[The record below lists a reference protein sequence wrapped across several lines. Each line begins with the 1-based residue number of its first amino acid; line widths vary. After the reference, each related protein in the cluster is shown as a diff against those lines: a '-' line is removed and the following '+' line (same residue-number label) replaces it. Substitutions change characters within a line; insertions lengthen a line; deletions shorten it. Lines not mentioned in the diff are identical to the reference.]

1 MQNHK
6 PYKKPSFELYHNIY
20 VRNEDVVSHY
30 KCRVAVLTYLLLS

>member
-20 VRNEDVVSHY
+20 VQNEDVVSRY

>member
-20 VRNEDVVSHY
+20 VQNEGVVSRY
-30 KCRVAVLTYLLLS
+30 KCRVAILTYLLLS